1 MSASDYEGLDDEGE
15 FGLQLM
21 AYSED
26 HIALA
31 AEYALG
37 TLDADE
43 RAQVA
48 AMMLVDQ
55 EFAAVVQAWE
65 FRLGVLNQMVGTI
78 EPRPIVWE
86 NIRAEIARTESSHD
100 APAAPPVLS
109 DAPLPESYSSE
120 PPSSEPSAPESP
132 APDSPSPESPA
143 HEPPMLD
150 MQQPAPLES
159 GSDAIPIFPPQFVP
173 QTHAPDR
180 SIVPPTPA
188 PVVDDT
194 NVIRLES
201 RVKRW
206 RSIAS
211 AVGALAAALLVTLS
225 LQIFL
230 PDALPGAL
238 RPAPRIQTVEVKT
251 PAAPLSSPAQ
261 YVALLQGQSGGPAF
275 ILTIDGATK
284 NFTVRKVGATP
295 EPGKSF
301 ELWLISDRLPRPR
314 SLGVIG
320 SGDFTARP
328 VLAGYDADVVNG
340 ATYAVTVEQS
350 GGSPNG
356 QPTSAPVFS
365 GKLIET
371 VPPSQPQA
379 PAKK

>member
-1 MSASDYEGLDDEGE
+1 
-15 FGLQLM
+15 M
-21 AYSED
+21 AYTED

-43 RAQVA
+43 RAQVET
-48 AMMLVDQ
+48 MMAVDKA
-55 EFAAVVQAWE
+55 FADVVQSWAY
-65 FRLGVLNQMVGTI
+65 RLGVLNQMVGTI

-86 NIRAEIARTESSHD
+86 NIRSELARMNFAQEAPALSDIVLPPPPPVPESSSLD
-100 APAAPPVLS
+100 TAPPEL
-109 DAPLPESYSSE
+109 PLETAEQAEPQPPEAG
-120 PPSSEPSAPESP
+120 PPETVPP
-132 APDSPSPESPA
+132 APD
-143 HEPPMLD
+143 
-150 MQQPAPLES
+150 
-159 GSDAIPIFPPQFVP
+159 AIPDIAPVFMPQV
-173 QTHAPDR
+173 HAPDPEVVR
-180 SIVPPTPA
+180 APPP
-188 PVVDDT
+188 PVVD
-194 NVIRLES
+194 NSSVIRLEG

-206 RSIAS
+206 RTIAS

-225 LQIFL
+225 LQIFQ
-230 PDALPGAL
+230 PDRLPGAL

-251 PAAPLSSPAQ
+251 PAPLAASSQ
-261 YVALLQGQSGGPAF
+261 YVALLQGQAGGPAF
-275 ILTIDGATK
+275 ILTVDGATK

-328 VLAGYDADVVNG
+328 VLGGFDADVVNG
-340 ATYAVTVEQS
+340 ATYAVTVEQA

-371 VPPSQPQA
+371 VPPSQPQV

>member
-1 MSASDYEGLDDEGE
+1 
-15 FGLQLM
+15 M

-43 RAQVA
+43 RAQVVT
-48 AMMLVDQ
+48 MMAVDS
-55 EFAAVVQAWE
+55 EFAAIVQAWE

-86 NIRAEIARTESSHD
+86 NIRREIARMASSQD
-100 APAAPPVLS
+100 SPSQDSPSQDSSPEPPVLS
-109 DAPLPESYSSE
+109 DAPPPPLPEFYTPE
-120 PPSSEPSAPESP
+120 PSSPEPSSLDVPPP
-132 APDSPSPESPA
+132 ARPQPD
-143 HEPPMLD
+143 
-150 MQQPAPLES
+150 
-159 GSDAIPIFPPQFVP
+159 SDAIPIFPPQFVP
-173 QTHAPDR
+173 QTHAPDPR
-180 SIVPPTPA
+180 VLPVTQA
-188 PVVDDT
+188 PIVDDS
-194 NVIRLES
+194 NVVYLES

-206 RSIAS
+206 RNVAS
-211 AVGALAAALLVTLS
+211 VVGALAAALLVTLS
-225 LQIFL
+225 LQIFS

-238 RPAPRIQTVEVKT
+238 RPAQRVQTVEVKT
-251 PAAPLSSPAQ
+251 PAAPLSAPAQ

-301 ELWLISDRLPRPR
+301 ELWLISDKLPRPR

-320 SGDFTARP
+320 GGDFTARP
-328 VLAGYDADVVNG
+328 VLGGYDADVVNG

-371 VPPSQPQA
+371 VPPTQPQV

>member
-1 MSASDYEGLDDEGE
+1 
-15 FGLQLM
+15 M
-21 AYSED
+21 AYTED

-43 RAQVA
+43 RAQVET
-48 AMMLVDQ
+48 MMAVDPA
-55 EFAAVVQAWE
+55 FADIVQAWAY
-65 FRLGVLNQMVGTI
+65 RLGALNQMVGSV
-78 EPRPIVWE
+78 EPRPVVWE
-86 NIRAEIARTESSHD
+86 NIRSEIARTAQAQQPPGLDDIVPPPVPPAE
-100 APAAPPVLS
+100 AAPPQ
-109 DAPLPESYSSE
+109 
-120 PPSSEPSAPESP
+120 
-132 APDSPSPESPA
+132 SPSEKSPSEQGPQPEPEPA
-143 HEPPMLD
+143 EAEQPEP
-150 MQQPAPLES
+150 ERS
-159 GSDAIPIFPPQFVP
+159 GSDVIGDIAPVFMPQV
-173 QTHAPDR
+173 HAPDPDAVR
-180 SIVPPTPA
+180 TLQVPI
-188 PVVDDT
+188 VDDT
-194 NVIRLES
+194 NVIDLEG

-206 RSIAS
+206 RGIAS

-230 PDALPGAL
+230 PDALPGML

-251 PAAPLSSPAQ
+251 PAAPLTAAAQ
-261 YVALLQGQSGGPAF
+261 YVALLQGQAGGPAF

-301 ELWLISDRLPRPR
+301 ELWLISDKLPRPR

-320 SGDFTARP
+320 TTDFTARP
-328 VLAGYDADVVNG
+328 LLASYDSDVVNG
-340 ATYAVTVEQS
+340 ATYAVTVEQA
-350 GGSPNG
+350 GGSPDG
-356 QPTSAPVFS
+356 RPTSSPVFS

>member
-1 MSASDYEGLDDEGE
+1 
-15 FGLQLM
+15 M

-37 TLDADE
+37 TLEADE
-43 RAQVA
+43 RAQVET
-48 AMMLVDQ
+48 MMAVDPA
-55 EFAAVVQAWE
+55 FADIVQAWAY
-65 FRLGVLNQMVGTI
+65 RLGALNQMVGSV

-86 NIRAEIARTESSHD
+86 NIRSEIART
-100 APAAPPVLS
+100 ALAQQPPVLA
-109 DAPLPESYSSE
+109 DIV
-120 PPSSEPSAPESP
+120 PPPI
-132 APDSPSPESPA
+132 
-143 HEPPMLD
+143 PPVEAVPP
-150 MQQPAPLES
+150 QAPLEQVLQPEPRPPEAEQPEPMRS
-159 GSDAIPIFPPQFVP
+159 GSDAMADIAPVFMPQV
-173 QTHAPDR
+173 HAPDPEVVR
-180 SIVPPTPA
+180 APPQVA
-188 PVVDDT
+188 IADDS
-194 NVIRLES
+194 NVIRLEG

-251 PAAPLSSPAQ
+251 PAAPLTAAAQ
-261 YVALLQGQSGGPAF
+261 YVALLQGQGGGPAF
-275 ILTIDGATK
+275 ILTIDGATR

-301 ELWLISDRLPRPR
+301 ELWLISDKLPRPR

-320 SGDFTARP
+320 AGEFTARP
-328 VLAGYDADVVNG
+328 LLASYDADVVNG
-340 ATYAVTVEQS
+340 ATYAVTVEQA
-350 GGSPNG
+350 GGSPDG
-356 QPTSAPVFS
+356 RPTSAPVFS

-379 PAKK
+379 PAPAKK